1 MELDFLVSYLV
12 SSSWYPKGGWGQ
24 KSFSCYDCLEGPS
37 YQRKRGNWDCSSRVG
52 GGMEMQLRLRELT
65 DVYDMDSP
73 CNTRETHRKRSS
85 VKKVETSFLSLIIF
99 MNRISS
105 CNQGETGPVWGPQH
119 FHSSLYRLWCLIMA
133 TLSQSSTCIGAV
145 CSWVWSDWNKGSY
158 SLSYCYHLFV
168 VP

>member
-24 KSFSCYDCLEGPS
+24 KSFLCYDCLEGPS

-85 VKKVETSFLSLIIF
+85 VKKVETSFLSHIIF

-105 CNQGETGPVWGPQH
+105 CNQGGDG
-119 FHSSLYRLWCLIMA
+119 SSLGTTAFSLFSLQIMMSHNGYIKPVFNMHWSSLQLSVKRLE
-133 TLSQSSTCIGAV
+133 
-145 CSWVWSDWNKGSY
+145 
-158 SLSYCYHLFV
+158 
-168 VP
+168 